1 MWQCGVGCD
10 VGSGGSGAHC
20 MVVVAAAVVAA
31 AVVVAAVAVALAAVM
46 VVCEG
51 VVVAVVEVVV
61 VMVALMSDGR
71 ILKRMCT
78 GRNQIYLRSRRF
90 KRKSCFRDIFFWA
103 TAGSKSNSDV
113 FGTIQKLRS
122 WALFERSGH
131 PKAGFL
137 SLFIKTRKSK

>member
-1 MWQCGVGCD
+1 M
-10 VGSGGSGAHC
+10 AL
-20 MVVVAAAVVAA
+20 ATAVVAA
-31 AVVVAAVAVALAAVM
+31 MVAAATVVMATAVAVALAAVM

-71 ILKRMCT
+71 ILKRLRT
-78 GRNQIYLRSRRF
+78 GRNQIYLRSQRF

-113 FGTIQKLRS
+113 FGTI
-122 WALFERSGH
+122 
-131 PKAGFL
+131 
-137 SLFIKTRKSK
+137 